1 MKFNIV
7 EADMHKDSEGAFLG
21 KTVFEVEG
29 HKAAYEITFYSKRGK
44 DWDYSLHFAQESGLE
59 EQLNQVDAALEEDDD
74 WFDALLDAAEG
85 KLE

>member
-59 EQLNQVDAALEEDDD
+59 EQLKQVDAALEEDDD